1 MMCMYIRDIA
11 SSHVYIYILMD
22 WLTYLFMYINIYIY
36 ITIIC
41 YFLYYIFLIY
51 TIGKDRVDVKSQ
63 PVVLVSKPQ
72 PESFSL
78 LRQPKD
84 PEAPHCAFFACGE
97 NALWW
102 DDYPLVN

>member
-1 MMCMYIRDIA
+1 MHMMCMYIRDIA
-11 SSHVYIYILMD
+11 SSHVYIYIDGLID
-22 WLTYLFMYINIYIY
+22 LFIYVYNIYIY

-97 NALWW
+97 NAL
-102 DDYPLVN
+102 

>member
-1 MMCMYIRDIA
+1 MHMMCMYIRHIA
-11 SSHVYIYILMD
+11 SSHVYIYIDGLID
-22 WLTYLFMYINIYIY
+22 LFIYVYIY

-97 NALWW
+97 NAL
-102 DDYPLVN
+102 